1 MNYGVL
7 IQNVFDFLIIAIAV
21 FIVIK
26 LINKLRREK
35 EEAPAVATKEVTLLT
50 EIRDLLKK
58 QK

>member
-1 MNYGVL
+1 M
-7 IQNVFDFLIIAIAV
+7 
-21 FIVIK
+21 IK

-35 EEAPAVATKEVTLLT
+35 EETTAAATKEVTLLT